1 MVRRWQ
7 IRYRHRTIPPSL
19 DLACNGIA
27 RRQEARPKPRSVF
40 FPRSAV
46 DGLNDI
52 CPDPAFRASGG
63 DASLQR
69 TRGSVAALQGV

>member
-19 DLACNGIA
+19 DLARHGIA

-40 FPRSAV
+40 FPRSVV
-46 DGLNDI
+46 DGPDDI
-52 CPDPAFRASGG
+52 CPNPAFSASGG

-69 TRGSVAALQGV
+69 TGGSIAALQGV